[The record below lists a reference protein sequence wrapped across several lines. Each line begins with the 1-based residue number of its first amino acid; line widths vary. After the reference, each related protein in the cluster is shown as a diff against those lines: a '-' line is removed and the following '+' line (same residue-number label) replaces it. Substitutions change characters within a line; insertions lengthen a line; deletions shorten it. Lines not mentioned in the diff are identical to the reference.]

1 MTEQV
6 FNFPGWYDR
15 EIDLTARTASPTG
28 IPAGVVGASLKGPA
42 FIPFTL
48 GSFADFQEK
57 FGGLNSKIMAPYAV
71 QAFLGNA
78 NALTFVKVLGA
89 GANITSADIEATR
102 TGGYV
107 KNAGFVVSGSATSTL
122 GNVQFIVAQHK
133 VSANEPVGF
142 PMFTN
147 NSSVTLSASF
157 IPLVRAV
164 IFTATNAR
172 VFVSTDTLANA
183 KIDDVATYATPTG
196 GSEPCFKIMISS
208 SLGATFGSADG
219 NTGVRILSASLNPSS
234 DIYIGKVL
242 NTDPTKFATE
252 QHYLYTDF
260 AVDDEVA
267 TIATTA
273 DAVMIASGSSGV
285 TATGGLTSTPFQN
298 LFGRFDTRYTNPKT
312 PGFIS
317 QPFGATE
324 FDLFHFESIDDGAYG
339 NTQVKISIQNLA
351 ASTNTQF
358 PYGTFAVVIRAF
370 DDNDLDPKVLEQFT
384 DLSLNPDD
392 EKYIAKVIGD
402 ASAHYF
408 FDAESEEDR
417 RIVKTG
423 NYPNRSKYVR
433 VVMNTQVD
441 QKKIPATCLP
451 FGFHGLDILRTNLGT
466 ADTLATLPNQRLA
479 AISGSSYGTGS
490 LGAIVPPVPYRYKV
504 TRGSG
509 AQEISDSRFY
519 WGVKFERNNNNVL
532 NANINGEPNK
542 FLSSVAKFQGIE
554 LLDVLITGSSKD
566 IVNNNKF
573 TLARVAINGSTTV
586 AGITGTADKNM
597 KNAIYVRNGV
607 VNSSDYKIAGNV
619 TLATMLQTE
628 GDVPTTFNKFARYA
642 KFTTILQGG
651 FDGVNILDE
660 HAVRFDDMSTST
672 ETGGGASFA
681 FTSPGFTAINQNG
694 ASLQN
699 NQINSYKVATN
710 IITDPIASNINVLA
724 IPGQREPMVTDYV
737 AAAAST
743 YGLALYTM
751 DIPNYNSAGNRIFD
765 AAANTSASYIDVNK
779 TADSFDSRGLN
790 NTFTA
795 TYFPD
800 VVITDNSANKKVTVP
815 ASVATLAAISYNDK
829 VAYPWFAPAGFNRAA
844 LNFVSMARTR
854 VNQAER
860 EKLYKVRV
868 NPIVKFPNE
877 GYVIF
882 AQKTLDA
889 AHTALENINV
899 QRMVMSLQRKVIDIG
914 NRMIWEQI
922 TPDLYKDFVSKVSPE
937 LAAVQVKGGLNAYKI
952 VCDDTNNTDLDR
964 ENNRM
969 NARIFVLPVKA
980 VEFIAV
986 DFIITRAGVSMG
998 S

>member
-1 MTEQV
+1 MSEQV
-6 FNFPGWYDR
+6 FNFPNFYDR
-15 EIDLTARTASPTG
+15 EIDLTSRESSPTG

-42 FIPFTL
+42 FIPFTV
-48 GSFADFQEK
+48 GSFADFQTK

-89 GANITSADIEATR
+89 GANTTSADIEATR
-102 TGGYV
+102 TGGFV
-107 KNAGFVVSGSATSTL
+107 KNAGFVVSGALTSPSGTVKFLLARHLVAANGAAGYPLFSDNSSYSAT
-122 GNVQFIVAQHK
+122 
-133 VSANEPVGF
+133 
-142 PMFTN
+142 
-147 NSSVTLSASF
+147 ASH
-157 IPLVRAV
+157 INLVRGV
-164 IFTATNAR
+164 IFTANTANVLIMSGSAA
-172 VFVSTDTLANA
+172 FSDSATD
-183 KIDDVATYATPTG
+183 DMATYTTPAG
-196 GSEPCFKIMISS
+196 ASEPFFKIAISS
-208 SLGATFGSADG
+208 SLGSTFGTADG
-219 NTGVRILSASLNPSS
+219 NTGVRILSASFNPSS

-260 AVDDEVA
+260 AVDAEVA
-267 TIATTA
+267 TVDTTA
-273 DAVMIASGSSGV
+273 NGVIIASGSSTV
-285 TATGGLTSTPFQN
+285 SSVGGDTTSPMLN
-298 LFGRFDTRYTNPKT
+298 LFGRYDTRYTNPKT
-312 PGFIS
+312 PIFIS
-317 QPFGATE
+317 QPFGGTE
-324 FDLFHFESIDDGAYG
+324 YDLFHFESIDDGAYG

-351 ASTNTQF
+351 ASTNAQF
-358 PYGTFAVVIRAF
+358 PYGTFAVVIRTF
-370 DDNDLDPKVLEQFT
+370 SDNDLNPEVLEQFT

-402 ASAHYF
+402 ATAKYF

-417 RIVKTG
+417 RIVKQG

-451 FGFHGLDILRTNLGT
+451 FGHHGFDVLNTSPSLTDSGSVGALI
-466 ADTLATLPNQRLA
+466 RLA
-479 AISGSSYGTGS
+479 AKGTVVSGG
-490 LGAIVPPVPYRYKV
+490 LQAIVPPVPFRYKV
-504 TRGSG
+504 TRGTG

-519 WGVKFERNNNNVL
+519 WGVKFERNNNDVL
-532 NANINGEPNK
+532 NVNINGEPNK
-542 FLSSVAKFQGIE
+542 FISNIAKFQGIE
-554 LLDVLITGSSKD
+554 KLDVLVTGSAKD
-566 IVNNNKF
+566 TINNNKF
-573 TLARVAINGSTTV
+573 TLARVAISGSTTI

-597 KNAIYVRNGV
+597 KRAIYIRNGS
-607 VNSSDYKIAGNV
+607 VNSSTYTVSNHV
-619 TLATMLQTE
+619 TLATLLQTE
-628 GDVPTTFNKFARYA
+628 AVPTTFNKFAKYA
-642 KFTTILQGG
+642 KFTTMLQGG

-660 HAVRFDDMSTST
+660 HAVRFDDKSTST
-672 ETGGGASFA
+672 ETGGGASSA
-681 FTSPGFTAINQNG
+681 FTSPGFAINQNG
-694 ASLQN
+694 ASLLN

-724 IPGQREPMVTDYV
+724 VPGQREPMVTDYV

-743 YGLALYTM
+743 YGLALYAM
-751 DIPNYNSAGNRIFD
+751 DIPNYNSAGDRIFD
-765 AAANTSASYIDVNK
+765 NAAATSASYIDVSK
-779 TADSFDSRGLN
+779 TADTFDSRGLN
-790 NTFTA
+790 NTFVA
-795 TYFPD
+795 SYFPD
-800 VVITDNSANKKVTVP
+800 IVITDTTAGKKVTVP

-844 LNFVSMARTR
+844 LNFVSQARTR
-854 VNQAER
+854 VNQTER
-860 EKLYKVRV
+860 EKLYKVRI

-899 QRMVMSLQRKVIDIG
+899 QRMIMSLQRKVIDIG

-922 TPDLYKDFVSKVSPE
+922 TPDLYKDFVAKVSPE
-937 LAAVQVKGGLNAYKI
+937 LAAVQTKGGLNGYKI

-969 NARIFVLPVKA
+969 NAKIFVLPVKA
-980 VEFIAV
+980 VEFVAI
-986 DFIITRAGVSMG
+986 DFIITRAGVVMG